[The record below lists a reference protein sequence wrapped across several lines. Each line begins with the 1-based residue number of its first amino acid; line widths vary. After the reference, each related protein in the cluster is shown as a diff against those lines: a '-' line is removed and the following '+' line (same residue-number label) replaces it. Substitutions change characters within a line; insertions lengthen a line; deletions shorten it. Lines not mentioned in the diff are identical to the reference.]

1 MRSLLH
7 LALPLLLLVAC
18 DAVKP
23 ELLDAELDSRDA
35 EIEAL
40 QSRLMLLES
49 TVTAQAATIEEQAQ
63 ALAAERDARVADVAA
78 LGQSV
83 ADGNA
88 ALDARVSALDAT
100 VGVHDEILISHDAAL
115 TALSGRADATD
126 EAVSVL
132 DEDLGALQVD
142 VALLGLGL
150 SAAETRLTLLE
161 SADVAGIETRV
172 SALEDARAAAGETWS
187 WSPSGTTAFSGGW
200 ACAASGRASW
210 HAVGGSVTFT
220 PSADGAVAVS
230 AQTSRYALEGASV
243 GSVSGPLARL
253 VIRDSSGVDVA
264 EGTIASG
271 RYLAESEDIVW
282 GAQLTG
288 GASYTASYEVSDDC
302 SSLAVTVTSV
312 GATLYRM
319 TVITL

>member
-1 MRSLLH
+1 MPITLLS
-7 LALPLLLLVAC
+7 LLVAC

-35 EIEAL
+35 EIESLHA
-40 QSRLMLLES
+40 RLTTLEA
-49 TVTAQAATIEEQAQ
+49 TVAAQADTIGEQATTIEEQAQ
-63 ALAAERDARVADVAA
+63 ALAAERDARLADVAT

-83 ADGNA
+83 ADGDS
-88 ALDARVSALDAT
+88 ALDARVSALDAA
-100 VGVHDEILISHDAAL
+100 VGVHDEAL
-115 TALSGRADATD
+115 AALSGRADATD
-126 EAVSVL
+126 DAVSVL
-132 DEDLGALQVD
+132 DEDLGALKVD

-161 SADVAGIETRV
+161 SADAAGIETRV

-187 WSPSGTTAFSGGW
+187 WSPSGTTAYSGGW
-200 ACAASGRASW
+200 VCAASGRVSW
-210 HAVGGSVTFT
+210 RAVGGSVTFT

-271 RYLAESEDIVW
+271 RYFYGESEDIVW

-288 GASYTASYEVSDDC
+288 GVSYTASYEVSDDC

-319 TVITL
+319 TIITL